1 MTTKKNRKNVKNNVI
16 TFRLTDK
23 DKEKLKFM
31 VKFYK
36 LTLPNYIKHLILNDY
51 EVLNDIILEGEKI
64 YGKQQLNK

>member
-1 MTTKKNRKNVKNNVI
+1 MTIKKKRRDIKRNVI

-36 LTLPNYIKHLILNDY
+36 LTLPNYIKYLIDCDY
-51 EVLNDIILEGEKI
+51 DILAEIITEGEKKWKI
-64 YGKQQLNK
+64 KA